1 MVTTGSKYFF
11 SLFGLG
17 LLAAVVYGIISN
29 GVGHGGIINVISGPG
44 AVDAITGPLT
54 LGYKGGVGDHLG
66 YTILMGFALANFGL
80 GFASSAFRDGD
91 AGALAE
97 LNGDDVVP
105 AIVAPTALSY
115 WPLVMSFG
123 AALVVIGLVTSSV
136 TFTIGCVVII
146 LTGVEWT
153 ISAWAEAQ
161 TADPELNAAIRRR
174 LMSPIEIPGSAVIGI
189 GAVVFCVSR
198 AFLMASEEGAVWV
211 ALAMLILVLAVALIA
226 SARPQLRRTAV
237 IGVLLVAGLAILA
250 IGITGTA
257 VGPRQYERH
266 GFEPGAEQVKPG
278 LVINHG
284 PDSAVRVIV
293 GETS

>member
-44 AVDAITGPLT
+44 AVDALTGPLT

-66 YTILMGFALANFGL
+66 YTILMGFALTNFGL
-80 GFASSAFRDGD
+80 GIATSAFRDGD
-91 AGALAE
+91 ADSLAE
-97 LNGDDVVP
+97 LSGEELAP
-105 AIVAPTALSY
+105 AIVAPAALSY
-115 WPLVMSFG
+115 WPLLMSFG
-123 AALVVIGLVTSSV
+123 AALVLIGLVTSSV
-136 TFTIGCVVII
+136 TFVIGCIVIL
-146 LTGVEWT
+146 LTGAEWT
-153 ISAWAEAQ
+153 ISAWAESQ

-174 LMSPIEIPGSAVIGI
+174 LMSPIEIPASAVIGI

-211 ALAMLILVLAVALIA
+211 AIAMLVLVLAVAMIA
-226 SARPQLRRTAV
+226 SARPELRRTAV
-237 IGVLLVAGLAILA
+237 VGVLVIAGLAILA
-250 IGITGTA
+250 IGITGAA
-257 VGPRQYERH
+257 VGPREYERH
-266 GFEPGAEQVKPG
+266 GFEPGAKQEKPG
-278 LVINHG
+278 LVITNR
-284 PDSAVRVIV
+284 PDSALHLVV